1 MTRLLHLS
9 TIVAYVLVGMVAA
22 AVPGGSARLMTAE
35 AQQAVKS
42 RTVTILVGGGHDTI
56 VLDSYFPRIVRVR
69 AGDTV
74 AWKFN
79 GDENHHLH
87 TVTFAGGP
95 FSGPKLAVA
104 GGIPSDAIPDF
115 WIPVPGGQPDE
126 RMWNPTE
133 AWPSRKSGAPVEKY
147 DGSTYANSGHMR
159 MNPLVPGM
167 PASREFSLAF
177 TKPGVYRY
185 ACALHPHMRGT
196 IDVTPAGVKDIPSQ
210 AEIDQQAKAE
220 IAHLTALIDKGQEL
234 AKSVRSEPGPNDTTF
249 WFVRAGV
256 FDRSAEMGGILFDLA
271 PKELTVKTGDTVIWQ
286 AVDPHTI
293 TFLPAPPPP
302 VLFDVRPRSDGPP
315 FIVRNEK
322 VWQPS
327 KPAPVYDAAQYFN
340 SGTIGIITPQGT
352 SWALTFDKPGVYEY
366 LCALHHPMGMKGTI
380 TVVAR

>member
-1 MTRLLHLS
+1 MIRLRHVS
-9 TIVAYVLVGMVAA
+9 TIVALVLAGIVLATVR
-22 AVPGGSARLMTAE
+22 GGSDRIMTAE
-35 AQQAVKS
+35 AQQAVKP
-42 RTVTILVGGGHDTI
+42 RTVTVLVGGGHDTV
-56 VLDSYFPRIVRVR
+56 VLDSYFPRTLRVR

-95 FSGPKLAVA
+95 FPGPKLAVA
-104 GGIPSDAIPDF
+104 GGTPSDAIPDF

-133 AWPSRKSGAPVEKY
+133 AWPTRNSGTSVEKY
-147 DGSTYANSGHMR
+147 DGSKYANSGHMR

-167 PASREFSLAF
+167 PASREFSLTF

-185 ACALHPHMRGT
+185 ACALHAHMRGT
-196 IDVTPAGVKDIPSQ
+196 IDVAPAGAKDVPSQ
-210 AEIDQQAKAE
+210 AEIDQQAKTE

-234 AKSVRSEPGPNDTTF
+234 AKNVRSEPGPNGTAF
-249 WFVRAGV
+249 WYVRAGV
-256 FDRSAEMGGILFDLA
+256 FDRSAELGGILFDFA

-286 AVDPHTI
+286 AVDTHTI
-293 TFLPAPPPP
+293 TFNPTPPAP
-302 VLFDVRPRSDGPP
+302 VLFTVKPQPDGPP
-315 FIVRNEK
+315 WLVRNPQ
-322 VWQPS
+322 VWRPA
-327 KPAPVYDAAQYFN
+327 KPASVYDSTQYFN
-340 SGTIGIITPQGT
+340 SAPIGIITPLGT

-380 TVVAR
+380 TVVGR